1 MPKLTANDIKMAHD
15 AYARGRVAELGPAQT
30 VIAQAISGLPLPPS
44 VRTADAAQGLA
55 FFISQLAYT
64 EAGIYTRQYTP
75 MQYQRFVPV
84 SSEAGEWAENIR
96 YQTYDGVAMG
106 RRASS
111 KPDDINLVDVE
122 MADKKFDVAPGDIGY
137 HYTQQEIIQS
147 AYLRNPLSNARMV
160 MAMEGFQRHMNKVAL
175 WGEGSDL
182 YGLLKNPNVPK
193 GNAPKG
199 TWATATPDEILK
211 DLQAMLM
218 TPFTASSNNDVPN
231 TILLPA
237 AQFAILSDTPRSQNS
252 DTTILS
258 FFKENNLYRDY
269 TGGQINVFPAF
280 GLETAGTG
288 GGTRAVAYVNSQ
300 DRCIMHIPMP
310 LKFLAP
316 QLRGQAVYVPGMYR
330 YSGVEVRYPKSMYYM
345 EGI

>member
-1 MPKLTANDIKMAHD
+1 MKLTAQDIQAAND
-15 AYARGRVAELGPAQT
+15 AYAHGRSAELAQHQN
-30 VIAQAISGLPLPPS
+30 VIAQAVTGLPLPPS
-44 VRTADAAQGLA
+44 IRAGDAAQGLS

-64 EAGIYTRQYTP
+64 EAALYSRQYTP
-75 MQYQRFVPV
+75 MQYQRFIPIT
-84 SSEAGEWAENIR
+84 SEAGEWAQNVR

-111 KPDDINLVDVE
+111 KPDDINLVDVT
-122 MADKKFDVAPGDIGY
+122 MAEKSFDIAPGDIGY

-175 WGEGSDL
+175 WGEGADL
-182 YGLLKNPNVPK
+182 FGLLQNPSIPK
-193 GNAPKG
+193 GNAPAG
-199 TWATATPDEILK
+199 GWANASPDNILK
-211 DLQAMLM
+211 DLRTLLM
-218 TPFTASSNNDVPN
+218 IPFQASSNNDVPN

-237 AQFAILSDTPRSQNS
+237 DQFSILSSTPRSSHS
-252 DTTILS
+252 DTTILE
-258 FFKENNLYRDY
+258 FFKDNNLYRDY
-269 TGGQINVFPAF
+269 TGGAINVYPCF
-280 GLETAGTG
+280 GLESAGTG
-288 GGTRAVAYVNSQ
+288 NSARALAYVNSQ
-300 DRCIMHIPMP
+300 DRLAMHIPMP

-330 YSGVEVRYPKSMYYM
+330 YSGVEVRYPQSFYYM